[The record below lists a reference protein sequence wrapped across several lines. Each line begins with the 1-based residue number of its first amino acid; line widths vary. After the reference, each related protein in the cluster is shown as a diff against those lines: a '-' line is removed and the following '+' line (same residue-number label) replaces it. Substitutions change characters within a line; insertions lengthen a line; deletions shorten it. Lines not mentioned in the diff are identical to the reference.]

1 MADAADLQVEEL
13 DFSDADLAALEASFS
28 VDAAATQSTTEPEP
42 EPEPEPDADGI
53 DDLDALEASLAE
65 EEPGAGRARVKTG
78 LGNAHLSVKFKAPQ
92 GSMFHSQDVGRAPAA
107 GSADRDGT
115 TALPAHGQVG
125 HSGGCCSCWA
135 NALAKTR
142 IQTEAE
148 LRWVFNY
155 FDANQNGSIDEEEL
169 RAVLLDLHAGGHS
182 KYPTPH
188 QVESMMKEAD
198 TDGDGSI
205 DFDEFGP
212 WPHPPLR
219 QASA

>member
-1 MADAADLQVEEL
+1 MADDDLQVEEL

-28 VDAAATQSTTEPEP
+28 VEAPQSTTEPQPEP
-42 EPEPEPDADGI
+42 EPEPPADGL
-53 DDLDALEASLAE
+53 DLDALEASLTE

-78 LGNAHLSVKFKAPQ
+78 LENAHLSVKFKAPQ

-135 NALAKTR
+135 NALATTR

-169 RAVLLDLHAGGHS
+169 RAVLLDMHAAGHS

-219 QASA
+219 EASA